1 MATEAPIADVR
12 ALPGI
17 RYADTARLTELVAPP
32 YDVIPD
38 ADIARYIDRSQH
50 NVIRLTR
57 PGHDYDGAAR
67 TLDAWLQDGTLCAD
81 ATSMYVHE
89 VDFGRGRTRRD
100 LLAALRL
107 EPYERRVVLPHERTH
122 RGPKEDRLA
131 LTRAT
136 RASLEP
142 LWFVYDGSGS
152 DMKRL
157 LDEAVQRPPD
167 VTFSDSE
174 GLSQRLWVL
183 PQGAWTDSVSAAL
196 APLQLLIADGHHRYE
211 TALAY
216 AEEAG
221 GPPDAASRFTLAL
234 LTDIDDPGLEV
245 LATHRVMKAGIEVT
259 GGEPK
264 ESLEETLASIHGQVA
279 AGVYREGRFQVLPLE
294 GEVAVVELHHQVID
308 NILGRRSA
316 EDFLLYTRDAEE
328 AVRWVD
334 EGAGVSAFFLDA
346 PDLRQV
352 LKLAA
357 GGKTFPQKSTY
368 FHPKPP
374 SGMVIHRAAADRTL

>member
-1 MATEAPIADVR
+1 LATEAPIADVR

-17 RYADTARLTELVAPP
+17 RYADTSHLTALVAPP

-38 ADIARYIDRSQH
+38 ADMARYLERSPH
-50 NVIRLTR
+50 NVIRLIR
-57 PGHDYDGAAR
+57 PGHDYGGAAR
-67 TLDAWLQDGTLCAD
+67 TLGGWLEDGTLRAD
-81 ATSMYVHE
+81 QQSMYVHE
-89 VDFGRGRTRRD
+89 VDLGDGRTRRD

-107 EPYERRVVLPHERTH
+107 EPYDRRVVLPHERTH

-131 LTRAT
+131 LMRAT

-142 LWFVYDGSGS
+142 LWFLYDGAGTEMS
-152 DMKRL
+152 RL
-157 LDEAVQRPPD
+157 LKDAVARPPD
-167 VTFSDSE
+167 VTFNDSE
-174 GLSQRLWVL
+174 GLAQRLWIV
-183 PQGAWTDSVSAAL
+183 PRGALTDAVTAAL

-221 GPPDAASRFTLAL
+221 GPPDAASRFTLAM
-234 LTDIDDPGLEV
+234 LTDIDDPGLVV
-245 LATHRVMKAGIEVT
+245 LPTHRVMKVGIAVT

-264 ESLEETLASIHGQVA
+264 ESLEETLSAIRGQVA
-279 AGVYREGRFQVLPLE
+279 AGVYRDGRFQVLPLE
-294 GEVAVVELHHQVID
+294 GEVAVVELHRQVID

-316 EDFLLYTRDAEE
+316 EDFLLYTRDADE

-334 EGAGVSAFFLDA
+334 EGAGVTAFFLDA

-357 GGKTFPQKSTY
+357 DGRTFPQKTTY

-374 SGMVIHRAAADRTL
+374 SGMVIHRLGSDRTL